1 MSMNNPLANVLS
13 RIQNAER
20 IGKREF
26 TTTSNS
32 NVIKAV
38 LNIMTSEGFIASFDE
53 TEDKKGNSL
62 TIKLNGNVNKIGVI
76 TPNFTVQNDSFEM
89 FEKRYLP
96 AKDFGV
102 LIITTNK
109 GIMTHK
115 QAKEQRLGGK
125 LLAYAY

>member
-13 RIQNAER
+13 RIQNAEK

-38 LNIMTSEGFIASFDE
+38 LTIMTGEGFIAGFDE
-53 TEDKKGNSL
+53 VEDKKGHLL
-62 TIKLNGNVNKIGVI
+62 TIKLNGNVNKIGVV
-76 TPNFTVQNDSFEM
+76 TPNFTVQNDNFEM

>member
-1 MSMNNPLANVLS
+1 MSMNNPLASVLS
-13 RIQNAER
+13 RIQNAEK

-26 TTTSNS
+26 ITLSNS
-32 NVIKAV
+32 KVIKAV
-38 LNIMTSEGFIASFDE
+38 LEICKSEGFIAGFE
-53 TEDKKGNSL
+53 EIEDKKGNTL
-62 TIKLNGNVNKIGVI
+62 RVLLNGNVNKVGVV
-76 TPNFTVQNDSFEM
+76 TPNFTVQRDNFEM

-115 QAKEQRLGGK
+115 QAKEQKLGGK

>member
-1 MSMNNPLANVLS
+1 MTMNNPLATVLS

-20 IGKREF
+20 IGKREL
-26 TTTSNS
+26 TTLSNS
-32 NVIKAV
+32 KVIKAV
-38 LNIMTSEGFIASFDE
+38 LAIMQSEGYIAGFDE
-53 TEDKKGNSL
+53 NPDKKGNSL
-62 TIKLNGNVNKIGVI
+62 TIKLSGRVNKTGVV
-76 TPNFTVQNDSFEM
+76 TPNFTVKNDNFEM

-115 QAKEQRLGGK
+115 QAKESKLGGK
-125 LLAYAY
+125 LIAYAY

>member
-1 MSMNNPLANVLS
+1 MSMNNPLAAVLS

-20 IGKREF
+20 IGKHDF
-26 TTTSNS
+26 TTASNS
-32 NVIKAV
+32 KVIREV
-38 LNIMTSEGFIASFDE
+38 LNIIQQEGFIAGFEEIVDN
-53 TEDKKGNSL
+53 KGNML
-62 TIKLNGNVNKIGVI
+62 QVKLNGNLNKAGVV
-76 TPNFTVQNDSFEM
+76 TPNFTVKSENFEM

-102 LIITTNK
+102 LILTTNK

-115 QAKEQRLGGK
+115 QAKEQKLGGK

>member
-1 MSMNNPLANVLS
+1 MSMNNPLATVLS
-13 RIQNAER
+13 RIQNSER

-26 TTTSNS
+26 TTVANS

-38 LNIMTSEGFIASFDE
+38 LNIMTAEGFIAGFDE
-53 TEDKKGNSL
+53 SVDKKGNAL
-62 TIKLNGNVNKIGVI
+62 TIKLNGNVNKIGVV
-76 TPNFTVQNDSFEM
+76 TPNFTVKNDNFEM

-115 QAKEQRLGGK
+115 QAKEQKLGGK